1 MPSDSDEQFDK
12 ADMILSNA
20 LQEFISAGVSQEVYG
35 MAMLEAQAAGL
46 PVAAGRTGGVPDVVR
61 DGRTGVLCPVGDAAA
76 FAASAAD
83 LLDAP
88 ARLDAMRA
96 SALSLTAAENDI
108 AVAARRLDEIL
119 QTTVKARA
127 V

>member
-88 ARLDAMRA
+88 AMRA